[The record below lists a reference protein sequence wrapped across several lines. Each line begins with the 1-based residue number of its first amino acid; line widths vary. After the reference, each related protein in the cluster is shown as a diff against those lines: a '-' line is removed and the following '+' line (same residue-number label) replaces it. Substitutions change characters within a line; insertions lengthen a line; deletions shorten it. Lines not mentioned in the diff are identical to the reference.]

1 MYYGHVTA
9 QFPGV
14 GIDRPPYFDNY
25 LNMESTAA
33 VRALAALAQE
43 SRLSIFRLL
52 VAAGPDGLAAGEIG
66 AQLRIAPATLSF
78 HLKELCAAGLAAG
91 RQQGRFIF
99 YAAEFE
105 QMNTLI
111 GFLTENCCG
120 SGAVC
125 APVCDIP
132 QPGRLRKAK

>member
-1 MYYGHVTA
+1 
-9 QFPGV
+9 
-14 GIDRPPYFDNY
+14 
-25 LNMESTAA
+25 MESTTA

-43 SRLSIFRLL
+43 TRLNIFRLL
-52 VAAGPDGLAAGEIG
+52 VATGPKGLAAGEIG
-66 AQLRIAPATLSF
+66 TQLGIAPATLSF

-99 YAAEFE
+99 YVAEFG
-105 QMNTLI
+105 QMNTLV

-120 SGAVC
+120 SGAAC